1 MLGTWLARWLFKGS
15 DLRYFSISKT
25 ISGFGRKEDLS
36 TYVKLQ
42 RALATVGHA
51 DAILLVVSSV
61 TANTQDLDP
70 LLAALDLL
78 AQNFDVN
85 VFNNVALIF
94 TRWRYEQ
101 SGNSHLTCGK

>member
-1 MLGTWLARWLFKGS
+1 M
-15 DLRYFSISKT
+15 
-25 ISGFGRKEDLS
+25 
-36 TYVKLQ
+36 KLQ

-61 TANTQDLDP
+61 TSSTQDLDP

-85 VFNNVALIF
+85 VLNNVALVF
-94 TRWRYEQ
+94 TRWRYEEG
-101 SGNSHLTCGK
+101 GNNQLTRGK